1 MELRIGMS
9 DNNQIMNEAAV
20 AVIGLDCRFPGAMN
34 AAGYWQDIV
43 DGRSRL
49 ISLPDKIIRDFGL
62 GSADELDPAT
72 IKVFGVLQDVDRFD
86 SELFAI
92 PPRRAARLD
101 PQQRILLELAWN
113 AMEEAGYGP
122 QTADL
127 LVGTFIGLTQSSYF
141 PAEKGLPEDAV
152 FDLTA
157 QEKDYAATR
166 IAHKLG
172 LLGPAMVV
180 QSACSSALLAV
191 HMACEALISGQC
203 DMAIAGGASIAFPQG
218 AYRHVPGLM
227 LSPSGH
233 CRVFD
238 ERADGTVPGNGAGV
252 VVLKPLACALADGD
266 PIRAV
271 IRGSASNNDGA
282 IKADYLAPSVNGQA
296 LAVGEALAVAGCKP
310 ADIGLIEAHATG
322 TKLGDPIEIK
332 ALSRIFTGLPVGS
345 IVIGSAKASIGH
357 LNAASG
363 IAGLIKAI
371 LALENA
377 KLPPVAG
384 FQTPNSD
391 IPFEDTPFRVAASA
405 EPWLQ
410 QEKKRV
416 AGVSSFGFG
425 GTNVHVILEEA
436 PARPVRSAI
445 SHVGFPLALSAMNP
459 DQLAILGQRIADAL
473 DYDPLLRLDDVSFTL
488 LAGRA
493 SLPVRRASVVMT
505 REEAIDWLRGHGSS
519 SNLPKNLA
527 EWVDGKPTNILKI
540 IPKGAQRVRLPGY
553 PFNSQPHWTELV
565 GLMPASTGL
574 AWKGGQA
581 HTSLNEAD
589 AIAESETSSIN
600 IIDTLVRE
608 LLAEALGVQS
618 TSIDSAAPLASFALD
633 SLLTVG
639 ITNRLKEKFP
649 RLRDTILF
657 EQESIASLCR
667 YLLDTFP
674 DEIATLTKPN
684 FALQP
689 INKKAVFAVTAKQKD
704 IAVQSSIAI
713 IGMAGRYPDA
723 PDLDHYWKNLQQG
736 VCSLNDVPPERWRV
750 EDFTDSSRLD
760 RTTVRKGGFIT
771 DVDRFDSMFFGIA
784 PKEAK
789 LMDPQH
795 RLFLEVAWQ
804 AIEEAGYTPAELKRS
819 AGNGTVGD
827 VGVIVGAM
835 NQPYRLVGL
844 PATASGKVVQNGHWS
859 IANRLSYHLDLT
871 GVSMAVD
878 TACSAS
884 LTAVHLACAA
894 LTKGDCGVVV
904 VGGVNLILHPL
915 QSLEL
920 ARIGMLSPSDLC
932 RPFADGADGTI
943 QGEGI
948 GAIVLKPLDRALADG
963 DPIRSIILGSAI
975 DAGGRTSGYTVPNPN
990 AQRRVIEAALAQARI
1005 DPASIAHVECHGTG
1019 TDLGDPIEAN
1029 ALADAMKDRQETI
1042 LIGSV
1047 KGNIGHLESAAGIAG
1062 LSKLIM
1068 EIEAG
1073 EVVPSLGAENLS
1085 KRIDFI
1091 GQKLEVVTT
1100 LRSWPCRFDSAGKLQ
1115 PRRGGISSFGA
1126 GGSNAHL
1133 VIEQAPVS
1141 ATRAAAPTGL
1151 IPLFLSARDSDRL
1164 SVIASRLAD
1173 RVEAMAMNEL
1183 DGRAFLADVAYTLV
1197 VGRVVFDHRCVIN
1210 VDDVVDALAQLRSLS
1225 PSSTP
1230 TIKPDEIVKMLG
1242 LGRRRVALPGYPFAG
1257 QSYWVEGAARP
1268 ITIPNKGPLFSASSS
1283 LEDSAISSRLGDLAL
1298 SKHLHIAADDPLI
1311 DQHRVRGLPT
1321 MPGVASVLA
1330 ALRVYG
1336 KAAFGVRNVVWLRA
1350 LVSEGS
1356 GLDFKI
1362 SITGDVFVLETCKG
1376 VACKGYF
1383 APSNLLISP
1392 SIPQGGKLLNGKEFY
1407 DRLLDTGLEYRGN
1420 YRLIDAVR
1428 MDHEFVVATID
1439 TSVISDR
1446 YIDWPFPPPLLD
1458 AALQVAA
1465 GMTLPQKRGQSR
1477 TLVPFSVE
1485 IIDLAPNAADSWQ
1498 QAAQIFAQR
1507 RCLIKGTKDRT
1518 ERFDAS
1524 IITSNGSVLASISG
1538 LVARDAAGRANKS
1551 ALVSPVTE
1559 IGRWAFKPV
1568 WRPVSVPASSLPERV
1583 VLVVGP
1589 GGQRLADLLSS
1600 CLSAYNKRL
1609 LSKEIPEVLAQLV
1622 MEDGALVIVVGP
1634 EGDGTRPPLGM
1645 LGLLR
1650 ALKSTCLLKPL
1661 TIRLVA
1667 SKAKHP
1673 SVAAISG
1680 LIRVAAKEAPS
1691 WSVACIEVPDE
1702 PSDALLKGALSD
1714 PGDSIGREI
1723 RLTETGRLVARL
1735 ERMPFEVPKKPV
1747 WREGGHVVI
1756 LGGAGGIGSALAKS
1770 LAKRVHSRFTLVGRS
1785 PENSEIRALI
1795 EQIESAGG
1803 SAVYF
1808 SADGTNAAAISEVL
1822 SLGRKVFGPIH
1833 IAIHSAIVMEDRA
1846 LERMDDEAFIRAFSI
1861 KASGTLSLAE
1871 AVRED
1876 PLESLVLFSSANSFA
1891 AMPGQ
1896 ANYVAGC
1903 LAKDAIGRKLAKEG
1917 WPVRLI
1923 NWGFWGDVGRVAT
1936 SEYHQR
1942 LERFGVKPL
1951 TTEEGLDAVDR
1962 ALSAAT
1968 KSAAG
1973 QVLVLKATKET
1984 MDNLGFKESDIRD
1997 NLGFKESDIR
2007 DNLGFK
2013 ESDIRSD
2020 TNLTKANEEY
2030 DILDYIARSTVARWL
2045 VDRSVLGE
2053 LGTHCLL
2060 SDLENMIKP
2069 AARHNRLVSALI
2081 DMLVRDSFLT
2091 VSSSGFK
2098 VNKRIPETSEILA
2111 QQEALV
2117 ARNAVYRS
2125 HIDLLVACLANY
2137 DDVLH
2142 DDKLATDVLFPGG
2155 GLDFVSP
2162 MYAGNLMV
2170 DAFNNWTAEACVA
2183 SLIKQ
2188 RRGEHSFGNVLEFGG
2203 GTGSLTSALVRK
2215 LDAIGGVASY
2225 RFTDLSLGFCRAAD
2239 TKFGPGR
2246 PWFKTSLLDISRYPE
2261 ESLRGEFNVVVGAN
2275 VIHATPSI
2283 ADSLSH
2289 ARTLLTSGGTLVL
2302 YEMMALHDFVTVTF
2316 GLLDGWWVANDMR
2329 LPHSPLLDANLWR
2342 KAVTKAGFED
2352 VTILDGTRHGVLT
2365 AQVPTNKNRSSVTD
2379 SLALI
2384 RPTQSSNPL
2393 IRRLDANRGEKGRN
2407 ALAVDSTVTG
2417 LIDAAKVLI
2426 IEALIDALEI
2436 PPHEIHPD
2444 RAFADFGADSILS
2457 VDLIT
2462 SLNEKLGIE
2471 LKPTILFSYT
2481 TVAALASYLA
2491 EVFPADLQRVSIKF
2505 ASVSASS
2512 PNLVPISKDEFAI
2525 AIIGMSGRFPGS
2537 ADLDTFWMNLKDG
2550 NDQIKPVPLS
2560 RWNHAS
2566 ILASSPA
2573 PAGHTDCPDGGFL
2586 SDVDLF
2592 DPMFFGLSPSEATV
2606 MDPQQR
2612 LLLGEAWRAL
2622 EDAGRA
2628 GDALASSLT
2637 GVFIGT
2643 VTGDYAEYL
2652 RASGLTED
2660 IHTFIGN
2667 TASMTA
2673 SRIAYHLNLN
2683 GPTLSIDTACSSS
2696 LVAVHQAVESL
2707 RAGGC
2712 EIALAGGVAVMNTP
2726 RFYIAASSAGML
2738 SPTGRCH
2745 TLGANADGLVPSE
2758 GVGVFVLRR
2767 LTDAV
2772 RDGDPVRAIIRASAI
2787 NQDGA
2792 SNGITAP
2799 NGAAQVALLKR
2810 IYSNIDIDP
2819 SSIGL
2824 IELHGTGT
2832 KLGDP
2837 IEMEALESAFDGK
2850 NAPQGGWPVTSVKS
2864 FIGHSL
2870 AAAGVAGLAKLVLAL
2885 EHRVLLPILNI
2896 NQPNPLITSLVSGRF
2911 RAVNKPEPWLALNHI
2926 PRRAGVS
2933 SFGFGGTNAHVIVEE
2948 WEKTPVKSWQH
2959 GAVSIVLSAATQ
2971 FSLQAYRFQL
2981 ADWLEDP
2988 DCTVSLGNLALTL
3001 ALGRKTM
3008 RFRAAFVVEKIVD
3021 LITLLRDLSTGN
3033 TVSGSTSWHNLAR
3046 GFLAGDRINWNYAF
3060 AGTDARKVHLPTTI
3074 FDLRR
3079 CWPDT
3084 SSSVSRKRGLSS
3096 AISVD
3101 LDTSHYTVLKDAEK
3115 NNN

>member
-1 MELRIGMS
+1 MS
-9 DNNQIMNEAAV
+9 NSNQITSETAI
-20 AVIGLDCRFPGAMN
+20 AVIGLDCRFPGAIN
-34 AAGYWQDIV
+34 AGEYWQDIV
-43 DGRSRL
+43 NGRSRL
-49 ISLPDKIIRDFGL
+49 IALPDEIIREFGL
-62 GSADELDPAT
+62 GSADALDPAT

-122 QTADL
+122 QTSDL
-127 LVGTFIGLTQSSYF
+127 LVGTFIGLAQSSYF

-227 LSPSGH
+227 LSPTGH

-238 ERADGTVPGNGAGV
+238 ERANGTVPGNGAGL
-252 VVLKPLACALADGD
+252 VVLKPLDRALADGD

-377 KLPPVAG
+377 KLPPLAG
-384 FQTPNSD
+384 FQSPNRN
-391 IPFEDTPFRVAASA
+391 IPFGDTPFRVAVSA
-405 EPWLQ
+405 EPWLA

-425 GTNVHVILEEA
+425 GTNVHVVLEEA
-436 PARPVRSAI
+436 PIRLVRPAI
-445 SHVGFPLALSAMNP
+445 KQVGVALALSAMNP
-459 DQLAILGQRIADAL
+459 DQLEMLGQRIADAL
-473 DYDPLLRLDDVSFTL
+473 EYDPLLRLDDVSLTL
-488 LAGRA
+488 LVGRA
-493 SLPVRRASVVMT
+493 SLPVRRAAVVTT
-505 REEAIDWLRGHGSS
+505 REEAIDWLRGRDSS
-519 SNLPKNLA
+519 GNLPENLA
-527 EWVDGKPTNILKI
+527 TWIDGKPSNVSKI
-540 IPKGAQRVRLPGY
+540 IPEEGQRVRLPGY
-553 PFNSQPHWTELV
+553 PFNAQRHWTELV
-565 GLMPASTGL
+565 GLMPAPTGL
-574 AWKGGQA
+574 AWRDGQTYA
-581 HTSLNEAD
+581 SLNLGEVTK
-589 AIAESETSSIN
+589 ESERSSVDM
-600 IIDTLVRE
+600 IDNLIRE
-608 LLAEALGVQS
+608 LVGEALGVQS
-618 TSIDSAAPLASFALD
+618 TSIDSTAPLASFALD

-649 RLRDTILF
+649 DLRDTILF
-657 EQESIASLCR
+657 EQESIASLCK

-674 DEIATLTKPN
+674 DEIAALTKVN
-684 FALQP
+684 VATHP
-689 INKKAVFAVTAKQKD
+689 IKDSAVFAATPKNKD
-704 IAVQSSIAI
+704 ISVQRSIAI

-723 PDLDHYWKNLQQG
+723 PNLEQYWKNLRQG
-736 VCSLNDVPPERWRV
+736 VCSLHDVPPERWRV
-750 EDFTDSSRLD
+750 EDFTDPSRPD

-771 DVDRFDSMFFGIA
+771 DVDRFDSMFFGIT

-804 AIEEAGYTPAELKRS
+804 AIEDAGYTPAELKRS
-819 AGNGTVGD
+819 AGNGAVGD

-894 LTKGDCGVVV
+894 LTQGDCGVVV

-920 ARIGMLSPSDLC
+920 ARIGMLSPSNLC
-932 RPFADGADGTI
+932 RPFAEGADGTI

-948 GAIVLKPLDRALADG
+948 GAMVLKPLDRALADG
-963 DPIRSIILGSAI
+963 DTIRSIILGSAI

-990 AQRRVIEAALAQARI
+990 AQRRVIQAAMAQARI

-1019 TDLGDPIEAN
+1019 TDLGDPIEVN
-1029 ALADAMKDRQETI
+1029 ALADALKDRHEKI

-1085 KRIDFI
+1085 KRIDFT
-1091 GQKLEVVTT
+1091 GQKLEVATT
-1100 LRSWPCRFDSAGKLQ
+1100 LRSWPCRFDVAGKIQ

-1126 GGSNAHL
+1126 GGANAHL
-1133 VIEQAPVS
+1133 VIEQAPKPP
-1141 ATRAAAPTGL
+1141 TRSAAPAGL
-1151 IPLFLSARDSDRL
+1151 IPLLLSARDSDRL
-1164 SVIASRLAD
+1164 SAIALRLAD
-1173 RVEAMAMNEL
+1173 RIAAMAVNEP
-1183 DGRAFLADVAYTLV
+1183 DGRALLADISYTLAI
-1197 VGRVVFDHRCVIN
+1197 GRVVFDHCCVIN
-1210 VDDVVDALAQLRSLS
+1210 VDDILDAVAQLRSLL
-1225 PSSTP
+1225 PSSAP
-1230 TIKPDEIVKMLG
+1230 TIKPGEIIKMLG

-1257 QSYWVEGAARP
+1257 ESYWVEGATRP
-1268 ITIPNKGPLFSASSS
+1268 IIIPDKGPVLPVSSS
-1283 LEDSAISSRLGDLAL
+1283 VEDSVISSRLGDLAL
-1298 SKHLHIAADDPLI
+1298 SKSLHIAADDPLI

-1330 ALRVYG
+1330 ALRIYG
-1336 KAAFGVRNVVWLRA
+1336 KLAFGVRNVVWLRP

-1362 SITGDVFVLETCKG
+1362 SITEDVFILETCKG

-1383 APSNLLISP
+1383 APSDLLVSP
-1392 SIPQGGKLLNGKEFY
+1392 SIPQGGSVLDGKEFY

-1420 YRLIDAVR
+1420 YRLIDVVR
-1428 MDHEFVVATID
+1428 MDHDFVVATVN
-1439 TSVISDR
+1439 TSVIRDR
-1446 YIDWPFPPPLLD
+1446 YIDWPLPPPLLD

-1465 GMTLPQKRGQSR
+1465 GMTLPPKRGQSR

-1485 IIDLAPNAADSWQ
+1485 CIDLAPNAADFWQ
-1498 QAAQIFAQR
+1498 EATQIFAQR
-1507 RCLIKGTKDRT
+1507 RRVIAGARGDRT

-1524 IITSNGSVLASISG
+1524 IITSNGNVLASISG
-1538 LVARDAAGRANKS
+1538 LVARDASGRANKR
-1551 ALVSPVTE
+1551 ALMAPVTD
-1559 IGRWAFKPV
+1559 IGDWAFKPI
-1568 WRPVSVPASSLPERV
+1568 WRAVSVPATSLPERV
-1583 VLVVGP
+1583 LLVVGP
-1589 GGQRLADLLSS
+1589 GGEQLAGLLSARF
-1600 CLSAYNKRL
+1600 SAYDKRL
-1609 LSKEIPEVLAQLV
+1609 LSKETPEVLAQLV
-1622 MEDGALVIVVGP
+1622 MQGSALVIVVGP
-1634 EGDGTRPPLGM
+1634 QGDGTTPPLSM
-1645 LGLLR
+1645 LSLLR
-1650 ALKSTCLLKPL
+1650 VLKSTCLLNPL
-1661 TIRLVA
+1661 TVRLIA
-1667 SKAKHP
+1667 CGANHP
-1673 SVAAISG
+1673 SVAAIFG
-1680 LIRVAAKEAPS
+1680 LIRVAAKEVPS
-1691 WSVACIEVPDE
+1691 WSVACIEVPDQ
-1702 PSDALLKGALSD
+1702 PSDALLNGALSD

-1723 RLTETGRLVARL
+1723 RLTDTGRLVARL
-1735 ERMPFEVPKKPV
+1735 ERTPLEVPVNPV

-1785 PENSEIRALI
+1785 AETSEIRALI
-1795 EQIESAGG
+1795 EQIESVGG
-1803 SAVYF
+1803 AAVYF
-1808 SADGTNAAAISEVL
+1808 SADGSNAVAITEVL
-1822 SLGRKVFGPIH
+1822 DLGRKVFGPIH
-1833 IAIHSAIVMEDRA
+1833 AAVHSAIVMDDRA

-1871 AVRED
+1871 AVRND
-1876 PLESLVLFSSANSFA
+1876 PLDVLALFSSANSFA

-1903 LAKDAIGRKLAKEG
+1903 LAKDAIGRRLSEEG

-1936 SEYHQR
+1936 SEYRQR
-1942 LERFGVKPL
+1942 LQRSGVNPL
-1951 TTEEGLDAVDR
+1951 TTEEGLDAIDR
-1962 ALSAAT
+1962 ALSAPT
-1968 KSAAG
+1968 KNAAG
-1973 QVLVLKATKET
+1973 QVLVLKATQET
-1984 MDNLGFKESDIRD
+1984 MERLGVQESEI
-1997 NLGFKESDIR
+1997 KSE
-2007 DNLGFK
+2007 
-2013 ESDIRSD
+2013 
-2020 TNLTKANEEY
+2020 TNLTQASEEY
-2030 DILDYIARSTVARWL
+2030 NLLDYIARSSIARWL
-2045 VDRSVLGE
+2045 ADRGVLGE
-2053 LGTHCLL
+2053 LGTHVLL

-2069 AARHNRLVSALI
+2069 AARHSRLVSALI
-2081 DMLVRDSFLT
+2081 DMLVRDGFLAVCPT
-2091 VSSSGFK
+2091 GFK
-2098 VNKRIPETSEILA
+2098 VNKLIPETAQILA
-2111 QQEALV
+2111 QQDELI
-2117 ARNAVYRS
+2117 ARNSAYRA
-2125 HIDLLVACLANY
+2125 HVDLLAACLANY
-2137 DDVLH
+2137 DDVLR

-2170 DAFNNWTAEACVA
+2170 DTFNDWTAEACVS

-2188 RRGEHSFGNVLEFGG
+2188 RVAERGVSNVLEFGA

-2215 LDAIGGVASY
+2215 LDAIGGVSCY
-2225 RFTDLSLGFCRAAD
+2225 RFTDLSLGFCRVAD
-2239 TKFGPGR
+2239 TRFGPGR
-2246 PWFKTSLLDISRYPE
+2246 PWFKTGLLDISREPE
-2261 ESLRGEFNVVVGAN
+2261 KSLCGVFNVVVGAN

-2289 ARTLLTSGGTLVL
+2289 AKKLLTAGGTLVL

-2329 LPHSPLLDANLWR
+2329 LPHSPLLDVNLWR
-2342 KAVTKAGFED
+2342 KAITEAGFED
-2352 VTILDGTRHGVLT
+2352 ITVLDGSRHGVLI
-2365 AQVPTNKNRSSVTD
+2365 AQAPSNKKQPTIDSVD
-2379 SLALI
+2379 LVSLS
-2384 RPTQSSNPL
+2384 QSSNPL
-2393 IRRLDANRGEKGRN
+2393 VRKLDANRAEKGRN
-2407 ALAVDSTVTG
+2407 SPAIDLDAVAG
-2417 LIDAAKVLI
+2417 LIDAAESLI
-2426 IEALIDALEI
+2426 TEALIDALEL
-2436 PPHEIHPD
+2436 PRHEIHPN

-2462 SLNEKLGIE
+2462 SLNDKLGIE

-2481 TVAALASYLA
+2481 TVEALASYLA
-2491 EVFPADLQRVSIKF
+2491 EVFPADLQRVSIK
-2505 ASVSASS
+2505 SASLPTLS
-2512 PNLVPISKDEFAI
+2512 PRLVSTPKDEFAV

-2537 ADLDTFWMNLKDG
+2537 ADLDAFWMNLKES
-2550 NDQIKPVPLS
+2550 NDQVIPVPIS

-2573 PAGHTDCPDGGFL
+2573 PAGYTDCPNGGFL

-2592 DPMFFGLSPSEATV
+2592 DPIFFGVSPTEATL

-2612 LLLGEAWRAL
+2612 LLLEEAWRAL
-2622 EDAGRA
+2622 EDAGRT
-2628 GDALASSLT
+2628 GDSLARSLT

-2652 RASGLTED
+2652 RASGIIED
-2660 IHTFIGN
+2660 IQAFIGN

-2673 SRIAYHLNLN
+2673 SRIAYHLDLN

-2712 EIALAGGVAVMNTP
+2712 EMALAGGVAVMNTP
-2726 RFYIAASSAGML
+2726 RFYIAAASAGML

-2745 TLGANADGLVPSE
+2745 TLDAYADGLVPSE

-2767 LTDAV
+2767 LADAV
-2772 RDGDPVRAIIRASAI
+2772 RDGDPIRAIIRASDI

-2799 NGAAQVALLKR
+2799 NGSAQVALLKR
-2810 IYSNIDIDP
+2810 IYSKSNIDP

-2837 IEMEALESAFDGK
+2837 IEMESLELAFDSSK
-2850 NAPQGGWPVTSVKS
+2850 APQGGWPVTSVKS
-2864 FIGHSL
+2864 IIGHSL
-2870 AAAGVAGLAKLVLAL
+2870 PAAGVAGLAKLVLAL
-2885 EHRVLLPILNI
+2885 KHRIFPPILNI

-2911 RAVNKPEPWLALNHI
+2911 RAITKAEPWLALNGI

-2933 SFGFGGTNAHVIVEE
+2933 SFGFGGTNAHVVVEE
-2948 WEKTPVKSWQH
+2948 WESTPVTSWQH
-2959 GAVSIVLSAATQ
+2959 GAVSVVLSAATQ
-2971 FSLQAYRFQL
+2971 FSLQAYRLQL
-2981 ADWLEDP
+2981 ADWLEG
-2988 DCTVSLGNLALTL
+2988 TGYMVSLGDLAVTL

-3008 RFRAAFVVEKIVD
+3008 RYRAAFVVEKIVD
-3021 LITLLRDLSTGN
+3021 LIRLLRDLSAGN
-3033 TVSGSTSWHNLAR
+3033 TVSGSTSWHNCAR
-3046 GFLAGDRINWNYAF
+3046 GFLAGDRIDWNYAF
-3060 AGTDARKVHLPTTI
+3060 AGTDARKVHLPTTR

-3079 CWPDT
+3079 CWPDSA
-3084 SSSVSRKRGLSS
+3084 SSFSRKRGVSS
-3096 AISVD
+3096 AIGLD
-3101 LDTSHYTVLKDAEK
+3101 LDTSRYTTHKDVKK
-3115 NNN
+3115 N